1 MERIKYYLDQFI
13 YKKLH
18 SAFVAITYKVLR
30 KLNKKHR
37 SIGVIPHLVYP
48 LHEKT
53 ISKRMIRLATFPKD
67 YTPPEEY
74 VNIIVQCHCATTK
87 KRKIE
92 DSIEEN

>member
-37 SIGVIPHLVYP
+37 SIGVIPHL
-48 LHEKT
+48 
-53 ISKRMIRLATFPKD
+53 TFPKD

>member
-18 SAFVAITYKVLR
+18 SDFVAITYKVLR

-53 ISKRMIRLATFPKD
+53 ISKRMIRLA
-67 YTPPEEY
+67 
-74 VNIIVQCHCATTK
+74 VNFCVVEKSQNDILVQ
-87 KRKIE
+87 
-92 DSIEEN
+92 